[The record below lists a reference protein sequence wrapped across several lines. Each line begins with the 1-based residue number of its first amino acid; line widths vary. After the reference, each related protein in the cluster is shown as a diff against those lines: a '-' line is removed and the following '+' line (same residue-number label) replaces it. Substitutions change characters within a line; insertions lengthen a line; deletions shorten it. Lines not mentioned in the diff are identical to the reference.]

1 MGLRIAI
8 VKPDYRIVGGYEI
21 VLDKIASALRERG
34 HGVETVH
41 VDATGST
48 TSHLPFPVSDPI
60 LRQFPEFF
68 AYVNLV
74 LQFEALDL
82 SAYDAVISNMPPSFA
97 VRHPRHVALFY
108 HHLKFCYDLLPAA
121 IEAGLYGESILRFA
135 AEIIREIDQP
145 YLSKDLTI
153 LAGSHHIKQRLA
165 QFNGLEENVQVCHVG
180 MDVDYYHYQGPT
192 HFREPVCIGRHEF
205 PKRPELFIHAM
216 KHLPEMTGKL
226 VGVGGKTEA
235 LKRIDTYLSHQ
246 HVVAL
251 EEVDD
256 RKLWQEIIF
265 STDRMDV
272 RKLEQELAGRGY
284 RSNVEFTGRVSKDRL
299 IREYADALCVVC
311 PAYEEDYGLTA
322 IEAMAFGKPVIACED
337 GGGYLE
343 LITHGVDGFIVPPTG
358 EAIAEA
364 IRELSDPRVA
374 EAMGRKAYEK
384 SRDFT
389 WERAIDQ
396 VEAALVAT
404 ATNGNKE
411 G

>member
-1 MGLRIAI
+1 MSLRIAI
-8 VKPDYRIVGGYEI
+8 VKPDYRVVGGYEL
-21 VLDKIASALRERG
+21 VLTQIAEGLRTRG
-34 HGVETVH
+34 HAVEMVYL
-41 VDATGST
+41 DASESPGSR
-48 TSHLPFPVSDPI
+48 LPFAIPEAI
-60 LRQFPEFF
+60 IRQFPEFF
-68 AYVNLV
+68 SYASLAMR
-74 LQFEALDL
+74 FEDLDL
-82 SAYDAVISNMPPSFA
+82 SAFDAVISNMPPSFA

-108 HHLKFCYDLLPAA
+108 HHFKFCYDLLPAA
-121 IEAGLYGESILRFA
+121 IEAGLYEEPILRFA
-135 AEIIREIDQP
+135 AEIVREIDQP
-145 YLSKDLTI
+145 YFSKQLTI

-180 MDVDYYHYQGPT
+180 MDADFYHYAGPT

-265 STDRMDV
+265 NTDRMDS
-272 RKLEQELAGRGY
+272 RKFEQDLAGRGY
-284 RSNVEFTGRVSKDRL
+284 RSNVEFTGRVSKERL

-364 IRELSDPRVA
+364 IRQLSDPRVA

-384 SRDFT
+384 SRSFT

-396 VEAALVAT
+396 VEAALLAPAV
-404 ATNGNKE
+404 
-411 G
+411 